1 MSDCK
6 SCSTP
11 IDTQAKLS
19 DVDGASVSDVT
30 TYQSLTGALQYL
42 TFTRPDIAYAVQQMC
57 LHMHTSREP
66 HLTTVKRILRYLR
79 SSLDFGLL
87 RPFPTS
93 ELVVY
98 TDADG
103 LAATTR
109 VGPPLATSCSWA
121 STLSPDPRNGSS
133 SSPAL
138 ALMSSIALWPMA
150 WPKFCSF
157 VSFFVIST
165 APSCV

>member
-1 MSDCK
+1 MSGCK
-6 SCSTP
+6 PCSTP
-11 IDTQAKLS
+11 VDTQVK
-19 DVDGASVSDVT
+19 VSDDDGVPIGDAMSC
-30 TYQSLTGALQYL
+30 QSLVEALQYL
-42 TFTRPDIAYAVQQMC
+42 IFTRPDIAYAVQQMC

-138 ALMSSIALWPMA
+138 ALRPSIALWPMA

>member
-98 TDADG
+98 TDADWAG
-103 LAATTR
+103 CHNTR
-109 VGPPLATSCSWA
+109 WSTSGYVVFLGVNLVS
-121 STLSPDPRNGSS
+121 RSS
-133 SSPAL
+133 
-138 ALMSSIALWPMA
+138 
-150 WPKFCSF
+150 KR
-157 VSFFVIST
+157 
-165 APSCV
+165 